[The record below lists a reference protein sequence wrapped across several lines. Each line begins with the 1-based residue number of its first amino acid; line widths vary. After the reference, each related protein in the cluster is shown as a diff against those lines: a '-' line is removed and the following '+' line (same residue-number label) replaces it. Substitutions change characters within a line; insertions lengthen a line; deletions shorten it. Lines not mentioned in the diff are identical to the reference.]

1 MDIPILKSVIILF
14 AIAVVVI
21 LISKRLRVPV
31 IIGYLLTGM
40 VAGPHGLGLV
50 NNLHEI
56 DMLAE
61 IGIILLLFSIGIE
74 FSLQKFI
81 RMKAMVLG
89 GGMIQV
95 VLTVCLVFLVAGVAG
110 SRNNEAW
117 FIGMLLALSSTAIVI
132 RVIQESGAID
142 SPRGRTSLSI
152 LIFQDLAIIPMILVL
167 PILAG
172 KSSGSLNEI
181 FILIIKV
188 ISVTTVVIVGARKL
202 VPLTLLRVA
211 RTQSN
216 ELFLLTVIVIAFA
229 VAWLTSLVGLSLALG
244 AFMAGLI
251 ISESEFSEHAL
262 GNILPFISVFTSFF
276 FISVGML
283 LDLRFLV
290 TNIGLVLLVTTIVLM
305 IKTLTGTIPVVMMGY
320 PLRVA
325 LMTGIT
331 ISQVGE
337 FSFILSRMGVNEGI
351 LSAGNYQLFLSVS
364 VLTMALTPMLAN
376 RAHYAADLIVK
387 LPFPEWL
394 KNGGRKEDIPY
405 KDDEVSDHLIIV
417 GYGINGR
424 NVATAAR
431 KAGIRYRVLEMNP
444 ETVRVEALKG
454 IPIAFGD
461 ATQEGVLKHAGIMR
475 ARVLVVTIAH
485 PNGIRQITSLARRM
499 NTGIHIIIRTRF
511 IANIKPLF
519 QLGANEVIPEE
530 FETSIEIFV
539 RVLIHYEV
547 DQGKIDGMVSEI
559 RANSYQFLRN

>member
-21 LISKRLRVPV
+21 LISKRLHIPV

-50 NNLHEI
+50 TNLRDI

-95 VLTVCLVFLVAGVAG
+95 VLTICLVFLVAGMAG
-110 SRNNEAW
+110 NGGNEAW

-142 SPRGRTSLSI
+142 SPRGRTALAI

-167 PILAG
+167 PIMAG
-172 KSSGSLNEI
+172 RASGGLNEI
-181 FILIIKV
+181 ALLIVKV
-188 ISVTTVVIVGARKL
+188 VGVTAVVLIGTRKL
-202 VPLTLLRVA
+202 VPLVLLKVA

-283 LDLRFLV
+283 LDLKFLV
-290 TNIGLVLLVTTIVLM
+290 TNIGLVVLVTTVVLL
-305 IKTLTGTIPVVMMGY
+305 IKTLTGTIPVVLMGY

-325 LMTGIT
+325 VMTGLT

-337 FSFILSRMGVNEGI
+337 FSFILSKLGVQEGI
-351 LSAGNYQLFLSVS
+351 LSLGNYQLFLSVS
-364 VLTMALTPMLAN
+364 VLTMALTPLMVN
-376 RAHYAADLIVK
+376 KAHIVADLIIR
-387 LPFPEWL
+387 LPFPARL
-394 KNGGRKEDIPY
+394 MNGGRQEEVPFKG
-405 KDDEVSDHLIIV
+405 DEVTDHLIII

-431 KAGIRYRVLEMNP
+431 RAGIRYRVLEMNP
-444 ETVRVEALKG
+444 ETVRVESARG

-461 ATQEGVLKHAGIMR
+461 ATQTGVLEHAGIMM

-485 PNGIRQITSLARRM
+485 PHGIRQITGLARRM
-499 NTGIHIIIRTRF
+499 NAGVHIIIRTRF

-519 QLGANEVIPEE
+519 LLGANEVIPEE
-530 FETSIEIFV
+530 FETSIEIFT
-539 RVLIHYEV
+539 RVLVHYQV
-547 DQGKIDGMVSEI
+547 DQGKIAGLVSEI